1 MNPYRGYVPTKQKRC
16 LIPFKG
22 KSEKELLTLEQVSGL
37 PEYAAILND
46 DIILVDVDIPEQA
59 EILIR
64 LVTELDLKCKVMKT
78 SRGAHF
84 LFRNDGRVDGNKTG
98 TKIGIGLTADI
109 KLGSRNSYH
118 IVKFG
123 SVERPVIRDCD
134 EYQVIPRFL
143 CPVRTK
149 IDLME
154 LGEGDGRNHALFSY
168 ILPLQSSGFS
178 REEAQECVS
187 LINRFVFRTPLSE
200 KELRTVTRESAF
212 SKPSFFNS
220 KGTFLFDQFSQYLK
234 NNENII
240 CLDKTLHIYRDGI
253 YKPGTEYIESKMI
266 EHIPG
271 LSMSKRREVN
281 AYLQLIVRGRLE
293 RADPHCIAFNNG
305 VYNVMDD
312 TMSPLT
318 PDLIITNKINYD
330 YRPDAYHELMDK
342 TLWKVACGDA
352 SVRAL
357 LEELIGACFYASNTL
372 AGGKAFVLIGDKSN
386 GKSTFLQCLQTL
398 LGRENTSALDLQELG
413 VRFKTPELFGKL
425 ANIGDDIG
433 DEFIANTSVFK
444 KLVTGNRVNVERK
457 NADPFDFDN
466 YSKLIFSAND
476 MPKMKDR
483 TGAVQRRLVI
493 IPFDARFSPKDPDY
507 DPHITY
513 KLCQPD
519 ALEYL
524 IKIGIDGLKRV
535 IERNGYTSCD
545 KVKVALAEYEANNNP
560 IIRFLDD
567 LEDFEIDGKPTKDIY
582 SKYVSFCVAEN
593 LQPLSN
599 TEFSKQVKQRR
610 NFVILERKIKG
621 VKYRLFAKM

>member
-1 MNPYRGYVPTKQKRC
+1 MKLYRGYCPTKQKRC

-22 KSEKELLTLEQVSGL
+22 KSESELLTLEQVKNL
-37 PEYAAILND
+37 PEYAAILGD
-46 DIILVDVDIPEQA
+46 DTVLVDIDIPEQA
-59 EILIR
+59 EILIK
-64 LVTELDLKCKVMKT
+64 LVTELGLKCKVMKT
-78 SRGAHF
+78 TRGAHF
-84 LFRNDGRVDGNKTG
+84 LFRNDNRVDTNKTG

-109 KLGSRNSYH
+109 KVGSRNSYH
-118 IVKFG
+118 IVKFAG
-123 SVERPVIRDCD
+123 VDRAVVYDTG

-149 IDLME
+149 IDLLE

-168 ILPLQSSGFS
+168 ILPLQNSGFS
-178 REEAQECVS
+178 REEAQECVT
-187 LINRFVFRTPLSE
+187 LINRFVFKTPLSE

-212 SKPSFFNS
+212 GKPSFFNS

-253 YKPGTEYIESKMI
+253 YKQGTEYIESKMI

-281 AYLQLIVRGRLE
+281 SYLQLIVRGNLK
-293 RADPHCIAFNNG
+293 RADPHWIAFKNG

-312 TMSPLT
+312 GMLPLSP
-318 PDLIITNKINYD
+318 DMIITNKIEYD
-330 YRPDAYHELMDK
+330 YRPDAYHALMDK
-342 TLWKVACGDA
+342 TLWKMACGDPA
-352 SVRAL
+352 VRAL

-466 YSKLIFSAND
+466 YSKLIFSANN

-493 IPFDARFSPKDPDY
+493 VPFDARFSPSDPNY

-524 IKIGIDGLKRV
+524 VRIGIEGLKRV
-535 IERNGYTSCD
+535 MARNAYTNCE
-545 KVKVALAEYEANNNP
+545 KVKIALAEYEADNNP
-560 IIRFLDD
+560 VIRFLDD
-567 LEDFEIDGKPTKDIY
+567 LEDYEIDGKPTKDIY
-582 SKYVSFCVAEN
+582 SKYLAFCVGEN

-599 TEFSKQVKQRR
+599 VEFSKQVKARR
-610 NFVILERKIKG
+610 SFAIIERKIKG
-621 VKYRLFAKM
+621 VKYRLFAKI